1 MTYINARS
9 TQRFFAYFID
19 ALLLGV
25 IVSFLV
31 RLIPAYNNSMRIFQE
46 YYKLYLEEGNIIPDA
61 EELSYIF
68 KHLVK
73 AYGIMMLF
81 EIPICILYFIVL
93 PYFWEKQTLGRLLL
107 HVKVVSM
114 DGNKPKLKSLIL
126 REFVGG
132 ILILRILSTSIIL
145 PIIYWYMSAT
155 IGRTLSDLI
164 GGTRLVED
172 KMIYTDHPEEP
183 ESFKDDKD
191 YVDAVFRDVQEE
203 PTGEPKDSK
212 EEDTE
217 YKVF

>member
-1 MTYINARS
+1 MTYVNARS

-19 ALLLGV
+19 ALLVGV
-25 IVSFLV
+25 IVNFLV
-31 RLIPAYNNSMRIFQE
+31 RLIPSYTYSISIFQE
-46 YYKLYLEEGNIIPDA
+46 YYKSYLEGNVIPDV
-61 EELSYIF
+61 EELSHVL
-68 KHLVK
+68 KHLAK

-81 EIPICILYFIVL
+81 EIPLFILYFIVL

-114 DGNKPKLKSLIL
+114 DGNKPKLTSLIL

-132 ILILRILSTSIIL
+132 ILILRFFSSSVIL

-155 IGRTLSDLI
+155 SGRTLSDVI

-172 KMIYTDHPEEP
+172 RIIYTDRPEEP
-183 ESFKDDKD
+183 ESFKDDRD

-203 PTGEPKDSK
+203 PSEEPKDSK